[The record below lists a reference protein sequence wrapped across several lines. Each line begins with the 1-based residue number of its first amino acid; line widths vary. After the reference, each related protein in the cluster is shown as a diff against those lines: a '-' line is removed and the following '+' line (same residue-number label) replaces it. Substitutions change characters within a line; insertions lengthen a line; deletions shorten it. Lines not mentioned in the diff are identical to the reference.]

1 MLEAPQTAPES
12 LPVKKRPQEIEEID
26 EDRGKKRSRGR
37 PRLDTKDETA
47 QDRRRTQIR
56 LAQRAYR
63 NRKDTAITS
72 LEDKVKDLEDANENM
87 SKEFMNFF
95 DFVLSQ
101 GMLEGAPEVARRLN
115 DTTRKFLSLTRK
127 SAEDSS
133 RDDSNESPIQTHNQ
147 DQSDARPSKRRT
159 TGSGSG
165 SGSDTSR
172 SASDEFTMPHPTV
185 NSATHGKPQATPQ
198 RMDGSIRQQ
207 ATPPLNL
214 PYEIITMP
222 TTDNASFP
230 VYDTQTPVILDQNP
244 FLQSPFPRV
253 PPPSSY
259 ASHERSFGRRL
270 QRATLEAGLR
280 LVSMANPPPHRYAEV
295 FGFCL
300 LFEPRESII
309 RRMSSTLTKVSQES
323 MFFWKFPFTNLGG
336 AGTFF
341 PNNGEAGAFTTIGA
355 NGRAMPLGN
364 QGLAQPMK
372 PPEMTGFS
380 MGPFDEDTEAI
391 KGDRIDARMRMMY
404 KGFEGDF
411 FDADEVEVYLRQRGI
426 VIPANV
432 DFIDAEIDIGS
443 FNNSSQFSG
452 FSASSNGFFG
462 SQQMPASN
470 QGHYMPPQQQHASN
484 DPNMWQ
490 STMPTTLVNTTSS
503 MPSATIMAPPLGPD
517 LGGLAQPVSSTTYG
531 QYNTEIEPF
540 VETSYFPRDWETDS
554 SWMKTKVTIDVNR
567 LVAEMTG
574 TSVCLGRTPGVRPR
588 DIDKAVR
595 SAIILTQS

>member
-133 RDDSNESPIQTHNQ
+133 RDDSNESQIPTQDQ
-147 DQSDARPSKRRT
+147 DQSEARPSKRRT
-159 TGSGSG
+159 AGSGSGSG
-165 SGSDTSR
+165 SGSDTS
-172 SASDEFTMPHPTV
+172 SPPA
-185 NSATHGKPQATPQ
+185 NSAAHGKPQATPQ

-207 ATPPLNL
+207 ATPPLSL

-230 VYDTQTPVILDQNP
+230 VYDTQTPVMLDQNP

-253 PPPSSY
+253 PSPSSY
-259 ASHERSFGRRL
+259 ASQERSFGRRL

-341 PNNGEAGAFTTIGA
+341 PNNGEADAFPTLGA

-364 QGLAQPMK
+364 QGLAEPMK

-391 KGDRIDARMRMMY
+391 KGDRIDTRMRMMY

-432 DFIDAEIDIGS
+432 DFIDAEIDVGS
-443 FNNSSQFSG
+443 FNNSSQFPG
-452 FSASSNGFFG
+452 LSASSNGFFG
-462 SQQMPASN
+462 SQQVPASN
-470 QGHYMPPQQQHASN
+470 QGHYIPPQQQHASD

-490 STMPTTLVNTTSS
+490 STIPTTLVNTTSS
-503 MPSATIMAPPLGPD
+503 IPSATLMAPPLGPD
-517 LGGLAQPVSSTTYG
+517 LGGLAQPVSSTSYG
-531 QYNTEIEPF
+531 QYSTGMAPF
-540 VETSYFPRDWETDS
+540 VDTSYFPRDWETDS

-567 LVAEMTG
+567 LVAEMTS
-574 TSVCLGRTPGVRPR
+574 TSVCLGRTPGVRPG

>member
-1 MLEAPQTAPES
+1 MLEVPQTAPES
-12 LPVKKRPQEIEEID
+12 LPVKKRPQEIEEIE

-63 NRKDTAITS
+63 NRKDTAIIS

-115 DTTRKFLSLTRK
+115 DTTRKFLSLTSK

-133 RDDSNESPIQTHNQ
+133 RDDSNESTVPTRDQNQ
-147 DQSDARPSKRRT
+147 SEARPSKRRT
-159 TGSGSG
+159 TGSG

-172 SASDEFTMPHPTV
+172 SASDEFTMPHPSA
-185 NSATHGKPQATPQ
+185 NSAVQGKRQVTPQ

-207 ATPPLNL
+207 ATPPLSL

-230 VYDTQTPVILDQNP
+230 VYDTRTPVTLDQNP

-253 PPPSSY
+253 PSPSSY
-259 ASHERSFGRRL
+259 ASHERSFGRRF

-280 LVSMANPPPHRYAEV
+280 LVSMANPPPHRYAQV

-309 RRMSSTLTKVSQES
+309 RRLSGTLAKISQES
-323 MFFWKFPFTNLGG
+323 MYFWKFPFTNLGG

-341 PNNGEAGAFTTIGA
+341 PNNGEAGTFPTIGA
-355 NGRAMPLGN
+355 NGQAMPLGN
-364 QGLAQPMK
+364 QGLAEPMK

-380 MGPFDEDTEAI
+380 MGPFNEDTEAT
-391 KGDRIDARMRMMY
+391 KSDRIDARMRMMY

-426 VIPANV
+426 IVPANV
-432 DFIDAEIDIGS
+432 DFIDAEIDLGS
-443 FNNSSQFSG
+443 FDNPSQFSG
-452 FSASSNGFFG
+452 LSAISDGFFG
-462 SQQMPASN
+462 STQVPTSS
-470 QGHYMPPQQQHASN
+470 QGLYMPPQPQHAS
-484 DPNMWQ
+484 DEPNMWQ
-490 STMPTTLVNTTSS
+490 STVPTTLVNTTSS
-503 MPSATIMAPPLGPD
+503 IPSATLMAPPLGPD
-517 LGGLAQPVSSTTYG
+517 VEGLGQPVSSTNYG
-531 QYNTEIEPF
+531 QYSTGISSYVN
-540 VETSYFPRDWETDS
+540 TSYFPRDWPTDS

-567 LVAEMTG
+567 LVAEMTS
-574 TSVCLGRTPGVRPR
+574 TTVCLGRTPGVRPG
-588 DIDKAVR
+588 DINNAVR
-595 SAIILTQS
+595 SAIVLTQS